1 MTRHEIHQLLG
12 RHACVLG
19 PEHGGGVHIIMERST
34 AKTMDA
40 FVEFKTQKDAEAA
53 VSRLSFTES
62 GRYARLGTRHV
73 DVSMSSQDELLK
85 NIFPRTNCIQW
96 QNGSPVLLENND
108 PYSVGFQGFL
118 TKEEVRGLVT
128 HAENP
133 GRVCILTFKALF
145 PTSDIVSSPRL
156 PNVVASVHT
165 NV

>member
-1 MTRHEIHQLLG
+1 
-12 RHACVLG
+12 
-19 PEHGGGVHIIMERST
+19 MERST

-40 FVEFKTQKDAEAA
+40 FVEFKTQKDAETA
-53 VSRLSFTES
+53 VRRLSFTES

-73 DVSMSSQDELLK
+73 DISMSSQDELLK
-85 NIFPRTNCIQW
+85 NIFPRANCIQW

-133 GRVCILTFKALF
+133 ARVCILTFKALF
-145 PTSDIVSSPRL
+145 HTSDTVSSPRL
-156 PNVVASVHT
+156 PNVVANVHT